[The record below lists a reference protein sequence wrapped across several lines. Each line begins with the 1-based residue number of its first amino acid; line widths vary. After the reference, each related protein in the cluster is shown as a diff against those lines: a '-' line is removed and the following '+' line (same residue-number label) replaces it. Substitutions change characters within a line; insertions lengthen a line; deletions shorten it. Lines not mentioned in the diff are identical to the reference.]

1 MKNKSLKWKLLFSYG
16 VIFFFVIILGVTSIS
31 VMNMMSKKSYEYAE
45 EIVPAVENVGL
56 ARRNMVSVRRYL
68 LNAIIAE
75 TPSDYSR
82 VSESMQKDREE
93 LYEALDKIEEA
104 MPVYSDSVNEIRS
117 KLQSVTN
124 YNTQIME
131 LSAKFG
137 DKQASQQAYDI
148 YLNKYAVAFDEAANM
163 LIDLNNTIDNVVS
176 EQENIVIKVR
186 NIALFVFI
194 CIVIISFATI
204 IIFTG
209 LMLKYILVPVKKLV
223 KAADALEK
231 GDFSNAVIEYNS
243 NDEFGKL
250 SQKISDTMKRIV
262 FITQDLEQGFKE
274 LAEGNLKASSKNE
287 KVYQGEYSLLKEAI
301 YNLINTMSDIIY
313 EIRIASAQV
322 SDDADQIA
330 MGAQALSQGSTEQAS
345 NLQELSATLND
356 ISSQVDENSSLISE
370 VEKTVERAV
379 FEVTTGSTKME
390 EMLDAMNDINE
401 HSKEIEK
408 IIKSIE
414 DIAFQTNILALNA
427 AVEAAR
433 AGVAGKGFAV
443 VADEVRRLAGSTA
456 EASKNTSQLILKS
469 LESVQNGKKIADET
483 ADSLRKIADDIVELA
498 IQANKAS
505 ENSALQNTAL
515 NQITIGFDQ
524 IASVVQTN
532 SATAQQSAAASQEL
546 SGQATILKQLT
557 GKFKLPKEKVALGE
571 TENIKNDY
579 VENSYMENND
589 TLEIDKY

>member
-1 MKNKSLKWKLLFSYG
+1 
-16 VIFFFVIILGVTSIS
+16 
-31 VMNMMSKKSYEYAE
+31 
-45 EIVPAVENVGL
+45 
-56 ARRNMVSVRRYL
+56 
-68 LNAIIAE
+68 
-75 TPSDYSR
+75 
-82 VSESMQKDREE
+82 
-93 LYEALDKIEEA
+93 
-104 MPVYSDSVNEIRS
+104 
-117 KLQSVTN
+117 
-124 YNTQIME
+124 
-131 LSAKFG
+131 
-137 DKQASQQAYDI
+137 
-148 YLNKYAVAFDEAANM
+148 M

-505 ENSALQNTAL
+505 ENSVSQNTAL

-579 VENSYMENND
+579 V
-589 TLEIDKY
+589 